1 MLGVALNAQ
10 RAGWG
15 EQPFLV
21 NITTDSVVSQ
31 ALYQTPSFSWLN
43 NEDYPPSVNNFN
55 RWEYGTIDTAGYA
68 DLAGYNN
75 NRWTFA
81 ITFRLHMP
89 SGLTTNQG
97 VKIDTKFTGSDGG
110 FTSNWAWVHG
120 YSATVR
126 LQINAPFSGGIEMP
140 ATGYDAYNDQWLT
153 VVSTS
158 SDTTA
163 SYTNWTGTGT
173 GAYYQRTAVYDT
185 ETAVLLGKTD
195 EIDSQPRANISG
207 YGNSVSSDQA
217 DADSVRL
224 NGFSGGGEQIR
235 QAGIWFSLGTMF
247 DPLTETSDVWLTTRP
262 GATIGNATA
271 WLNSTATT
279 YYENTG
285 TNFYYMDEDTDIFTP
300 DTADQRV
307 EIANSDAGFTTG
319 YSTTIIPKDQS

>member
-1 MLGVALNAQ
+1 MLGIALNAQ

-31 ALYQTPSFSWLN
+31 ALYQTPSYSFL
-43 NEDYPPSVNNFN
+43 FN
-55 RWEYGTIDTAGYA
+55 ASDRNWDVTAGDY
-68 DLAGYNN
+68 DLTGYSSISGFN
-75 NRWTFA
+75 NRRYTGMMNMYFPW
-81 ITFRLHMP
+81 P
-89 SGLTTNQG
+89 SGLANGYYGTPFAVLIKKTSVTNINWTINLDI
-97 VKIDTKFTGSDGG
+97 VSGSLRIL
-110 FTSNWAWVHG
+110 SG
-120 YSATVR
+120 YDNNVPQVTLPGAYTDYTNRWLTFV
-126 LQINAPFSGGIEMP
+126 
-140 ATGYDAYNDQWLT
+140 ATGAE
-153 VVSTS
+153 TS
-158 SDTTA
+158 SVF
-163 SYTNWTGTGT
+163 TNWTGTGS
-173 GAYYQRTAVYDT
+173 GSNYNRLAVYDT
-185 ETAVLLGKTD
+185 QTAVLLGKTD
-195 EIDSQPRANISG
+195 EIDSQLRANISG

-235 QAGIWFSLGTMF
+235 QAGIWMSLGTMF